1 VNQCKVAEIWFF
13 PSFSIDFYVKLFII
27 NSIYPTDSCRMF
39 SLSFA
44 KLFFYLFIKP
54 MVIIQTT
61 IITYGY
67 NSKLGSIPESP
78 SIWKPGV
85 HPGLSRSPG
94 RACWGHQQSAVMVQG
109 GQLWSKPQSAGGVL
123 NQVLDLSF
131 WVCDL
136 SFTFSFHTE
145 DSVLLTSLHTHTYHQ
160 SAHAIFNH
168 YCVLRGNNY
177 NEIESHGVTESNRN
191 KGLKAHLQAYPSES
205 ILEESQRIK
214 P

>member
-1 VNQCKVAEIWFF
+1 MNQCKVAEIWFF

-27 NSIYPTDSCRMF
+27 NSIYPTDSHRMF

-44 KLFFYLFIKP
+44 KLFLS
-54 MVIIQTT
+54 VHQ
-61 IITYGY
+61 TYGY

-78 SIWKPGV
+78 SSRKPGV

-94 RACWGHQQSAVMVQG
+94 CACWGRQQSAVMVQG
-109 GQLWSKPQSAGGVL
+109 GQLWSKPQPAGGLL
-123 NQVLDLSF
+123 NQVLDLSL

-177 NEIESHGVTESNRN
+177 NDI
-191 KGLKAHLQAYPSES
+191 
-205 ILEESQRIK
+205 
-214 P
+214 